1 MVAGTRAKKKK
12 ERLEARVAPETKSL
26 LERAAELRGC
36 TLTDFIVASA
46 QAAAEET
53 IREHQILALSARDTE
68 ALFAAL
74 ENPPVLDEK
83 MRDAARRHRATVQV
97 VW

>member
-1 MVAGTRAKKKK
+1 MAAVARATKRK
-12 ERLEARVAPETKSL
+12 ERLEARVAPETKNL
-26 LERAAELRGC
+26 LERAAALRGC
-36 TLTDFIVASA
+36 TLTDFIVDSA
-46 QAAAEET
+46 RAAAEEI

-68 ALFAAL
+68 AFFAAL

-97 VW
+97 VR